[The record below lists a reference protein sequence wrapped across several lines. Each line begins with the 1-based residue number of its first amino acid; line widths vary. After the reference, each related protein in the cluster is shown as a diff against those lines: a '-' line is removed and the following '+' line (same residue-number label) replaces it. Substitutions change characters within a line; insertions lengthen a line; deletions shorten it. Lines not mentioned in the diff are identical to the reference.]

1 MQEKLSKNDL
11 GPRFQEAVTT
21 QEYSKKPVIEGVKVI
36 DLRLM
41 TDDGGA
47 FAEMVRFDEEG
58 RLVPIPDFKVRQA
71 SYSHIM
77 PGAIKAFHMHYNQ
90 EDVWF
95 VPPTDNLLVGMVDA
109 RANSPSY
116 EVTMRLV
123 LGGGKAQLLYI
134 PRGVAHGLRQHRGA
148 PRDNPVFCEPA
159 LQHRRPGRAAAAL
172 GHPRGRVLADDAGL
186 GGSGGAVRS
195 GRGAVSHGAE

>member
-134 PRGVAHGLRQHRGA
+134 PRGVAHGCANIGVRPATILYFVNQHFNIED
-148 PRDNPVFCEPA
+148 PDE
-159 LQHRRPGRAAAAL
+159 RRLPWDIL
-172 GHPRGRVLADDAGL
+172 
-186 GGSGGAVRS
+186 
-195 GRGAVSHGAE
+195 GAEFWQMTPG